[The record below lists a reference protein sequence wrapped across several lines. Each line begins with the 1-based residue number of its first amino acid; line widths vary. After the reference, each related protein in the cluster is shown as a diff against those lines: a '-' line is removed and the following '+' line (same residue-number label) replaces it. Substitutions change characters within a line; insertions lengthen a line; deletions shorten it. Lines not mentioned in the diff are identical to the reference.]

1 MTTTKDDSVDCGV
14 SNFLGLC
21 FVLKSNWKLRVGD
34 LINLTGA
41 SLFYVQRLVEKTQ

>member
-1 MTTTKDDSVDCGV
+1 
-14 SNFLGLC
+14 
-21 FVLKSNWKLRVGD
+21 LRVGD